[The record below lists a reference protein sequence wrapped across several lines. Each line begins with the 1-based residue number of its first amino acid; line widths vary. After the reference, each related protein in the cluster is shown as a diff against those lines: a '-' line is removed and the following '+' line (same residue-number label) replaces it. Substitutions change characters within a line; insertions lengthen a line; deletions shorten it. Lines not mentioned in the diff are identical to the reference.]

1 MSLQKW
7 KEMAEKTTKAGQTVN
22 AIREAIKQKKIADIM
37 GEAEAERL
45 FRPITSGLKDLK
57 LTQTKPAKRMVR
69 KKAQGGFPPD
79 YGINIED
86 EGIPD
91 YNLED
96 LFDEGVQ
103 PQSTKQLVPK
113 PPSYDD
119 FLKDLESGEK
129 KISVDPE
136 FMPQLEAI
144 PGEYPPE
151 YDEDEVPDYSIFDE
165 DRINETLDEL
175 GISNYDDIEAQL
187 NRVDMTAK
195 TRHNY
200 LSKKIEE
207 ATKKRQQLPG
217 YKTHITKQLNKGMIS
232 QAEAQFGR
240 KVIDDTRKVL
250 TDYINYNKSKLKSIK
265 GSGLRRSVGGQ
276 RPKTKRG
283 GNAFF
288 INPDDAIKKLQLI
301 VGSIEAGNNS
311 VELRNMGVAILDIL
325 LKNNIINKPVY
336 NNFYKNFFE

>member
-1 MSLQKW
+1 
-7 KEMAEKTTKAGQTVN
+7 MAEKTTKAGQTVN
-22 AIREAIKQKKIADIM
+22 AIRESIKQKKIADIM

-69 KKAQGGFPPD
+69 KKAPGGFPPD

-129 KISVDPE
+129 KISIDPE
-136 FMPQLEAI
+136 FMPQLEEI
-144 PGEYPPE
+144 PGEDPPD
-151 YDEDEVPDYSIFDE
+151 YDEDEVPDYSILDE
-165 DRINETLDEL
+165 DRINETLDQL
-175 GISNYDDIEAQL
+175 GVSNYADIEAQL

-207 ATKKRQQLPG
+207 AIKERQRLPGHKTAITKK
-217 YKTHITKQLNKGMIS
+217 LNQGKIS

-240 KVIDDTRKVL
+240 KVIDDMRKVL
-250 TDYINYNKSKLKSIK
+250 NDYIEYHKSKLKSIK
-265 GSGLRRSVGGQ
+265 GSGLRRS
-276 RPKTKRG
+276 KTKRG

-311 VELRNMGVAILDIL
+311 IELRNMGVAILDIL

-336 NNFYKNFFE
+336 NNFYKNFFK

>member
-1 MSLQKW
+1 
-7 KEMAEKTTKAGQTVN
+7 MAEKSTKTGQTVN
-22 AIREAIKQKKIADIM
+22 AIRESIKQKKIADTM
-37 GEAEAERL
+37 GEAEAEKL
-45 FRPITSGLKDLK
+45 FQPITTGLKDLK
-57 LTQTKPAKRMVR
+57 LAQNKPAKRFFK
-69 KKAQGGFPPD
+69 KKAPGGVAPD

-103 PQSTKQLVPK
+103 PQDTKQLVPK
-113 PPSYDD
+113 PPSYEDV
-119 FLKDLESGEK
+119 LKDLESGKK

-136 FMPQLEAI
+136 YMPQLEEI
-144 PGEYPPE
+144 PEEDPPE
-151 YDEDEVPDYSIFDE
+151 YDEDDVPDYEILEE
-165 DRINETLDEL
+165 DRINETLDQL
-175 GISNYDDIEAQL
+175 GISNYYEIESQLKRDDMSQ
-187 NRVDMTAK
+187 K
-195 TRHNY
+195 TRQTF
-200 LSKKIEE
+200 LVKKIEE

-217 YKTHITKQLNKGMIS
+217 YKTHITKQLNKGLIS

-250 TDYINYNKSKLKSIK
+250 NDYIGYHKSKLKSIK
-265 GSGLRRSVGGQ
+265 GSGLRRSA
-276 RPKTKRG
+276 KTKRG

-311 VELRNMGVAILDIL
+311 IELRNMGVAILDIL

>member
-1 MSLQKW
+1 
-7 KEMAEKTTKAGQTVN
+7 MAEKSTKAGQTVN
-22 AIREAIKQKKIADIM
+22 AIRETIKQKKITDTMTDI
-37 GEAEAERL
+37 EAEKL
-45 FRPITSGLKDLK
+45 FQPITTGLKDLK

-69 KKAQGGFPPD
+69 KKAPFGGVAPD

-103 PQSTKQLVPK
+103 PQDTKQLVPK

-119 FLKDLESGEK
+119 VLKDLESGKK
-129 KISVDPE
+129 KISIDPE
-136 FMPQLEAI
+136 FIPQLED
-144 PGEYPPE
+144 PPE
-151 YDEDEVPDYSIFDE
+151 YDEDEVPDYGIFEE
-165 DRINETLDEL
+165 DRINETLDQL
-175 GISNYDDIEAQL
+175 GISNYYDIESQINRDDISE
-187 NRVDMTAK
+187 K
-195 TRHNY
+195 TRQTF
-200 LSKKIEE
+200 LVRKIEE

-232 QAEAQFGR
+232 QAEAQFER

-250 TDYINYNKSKLKSIK
+250 TDYINYHKSKLKSFK
-265 GSGLRRSVGGQ
+265 GSGMGRSTGRQ
-276 RPKTKRG
+276 TKRG

-288 INPDDAIKKLQLI
+288 INPDNAIKKLQLI

-311 VELRNMGVAILDIL
+311 IELRNMGVAILDIL

>member
-1 MSLQKW
+1 
-7 KEMAEKTTKAGQTVN
+7 MAEKRTKAGQTAN
-22 AIREAIKQKKIADIM
+22 AIRESIKQKKIADTM
-37 GEAEAERL
+37 GEAEAEKL

-57 LTQTKPAKRMVR
+57 LAQTKPAKRIPR
-69 KKAQGGFPPD
+69 KKAPGGFPPD

-119 FLKDLESGEK
+119 FLKDLESGKK
-129 KISVDPE
+129 KISIDPE

-144 PGEYPPE
+144 PEEDPPE
-151 YDEDEVPDYSIFDE
+151 YDEDEFPDYSILDE
-165 DRINETLDEL
+165 DRINETLDQL
-175 GISNYDDIEAQL
+175 GVSNYADIEAQL
-187 NRVDMTAK
+187 SRADMTAK
-195 TRHNY
+195 TKHNY
-200 LSKKIEE
+200 LSKKIKE
-207 ATKKRQQLPG
+207 ATKERQRFSG
-217 YKTHITKQLNKGMIS
+217 FKTDITKKLNKGEIS

-240 KVIDDTRKVL
+240 KMIDDMRTVL
-250 TDYINYNKSKLKSIK
+250 NDYISYHKSKLKSIK
-265 GSGLRRSVGGQ
+265 GSGLRKS
-276 RPKTKRG
+276 KTKRGGNAKIG

-311 VELRNMGVAILDIL
+311 IELRNMGVAILDIL

-336 NNFYKNFFE
+336 NKFYKNFFG

>member
-1 MSLQKW
+1 MSDV
-7 KEMAEKTTKAGQTVN
+7 EAEK
-22 AIREAIKQKKIADIM
+22 
-37 GEAEAERL
+37 L
-45 FRPITSGLKDLK
+45 FKPITSGLKELSK
-57 LTQTKPAKRMVR
+57 PQTVKRRITR
-69 KKAQGGFPPD
+69 KKAPFGGVAPD

-103 PQSTKQLVPK
+103 PQNTKQLVPK

-119 FLKDLESGEK
+119 VLKDLESGKK
-129 KISVDPE
+129 KISIDPE
-136 FMPQLEAI
+136 FIPQLED
-144 PGEYPPE
+144 PPE
-151 YDEDEVPDYSIFDE
+151 YDEDEVPDYGILEE
-165 DRINETLDEL
+165 DRINETLDQL
-175 GISNYDDIEAQL
+175 GISNYYDIESQINRDDISE
-187 NRVDMTAK
+187 K
-195 TRHNY
+195 TRQTF
-200 LSKKIEE
+200 LVRKIEE

-232 QAEAQFGR
+232 QAEAQFER

-250 TDYINYNKSKLKSIK
+250 TDYINYHKSKLKSFK
-265 GSGLRRSVGGQ
+265 GSGMK
-276 RPKTKRG
+276 KTKRG

-311 VELRNMGVAILDIL
+311 IELRNMGVAILDIL

>member
-7 KEMAEKTTKAGQTVN
+7 KEMAEKTTKTGQTVN
-22 AIREAIKQKKIADIM
+22 AIREAIKQKKIADTM

-57 LTQTKPAKRMVR
+57 LTQTKPVKRIPR
-69 KKAQGGFPPD
+69 KKAPAGFPPD

-119 FLKDLESGEK
+119 ILKDLETGK
-129 KISVDPE
+129 KKMSIDPE
-136 FMPQLEAI
+136 YMLELEAI
-144 PGEYPPE
+144 PEEDPPD

-165 DRINETLDEL
+165 DRISETLDEL

-250 TDYINYNKSKLKSIK
+250 NDYIGYHKSKLKSIK
-265 GSGLRRSVGGQ
+265 GSGLRRS
-276 RPKTKRG
+276 KTKRG

-336 NNFYKNFFE
+336 NNFYKNFFG